1 MLRLV
6 STSAVASRL
15 FSTVAGRSKLIGAI
29 NSEIKAIELDIMK
42 RRSVPGDLPFAIEDG
57 DKYCHVMLTRELGPE
72 KIEVTVNPAHDDGDG
87 DPPCVRINVSISKE
101 GKGTLDVGADVSG
114 DEILVD
120 RIAFCEPNSF
130 IPSLRLRL
138 EGELQEAMS
147 DFVKVRG
154 IEISS
159 VGFLYNYML
168 EKRKRWPTIWVA
180 PTKPG
185 TGDLKNLHG
194 FVEKW

>member
-6 STSAVASRL
+6 STSAVASHFL
-15 FSTVAGRSKLIGAI
+15 STVAGRSKLIGAI
-29 NSEIKAIELDIMK
+29 NSEIEAIELDIMK
-42 RRSVPGDLPFAIEDG
+42 RRAVPDDLPFAIEDD

-101 GKGTLDVGADVSG
+101 DKGTLDVGANVSS

-120 RIAFCEPNSF
+120 KIAFSEANSY
-130 IPSLRLRL
+130 IPSLRLKL
-138 EGELQEAMS
+138 EGELQDAMS
-147 DFVKVRG
+147 NFVKVRG

-168 EKRKRWPTIWVA
+168 EKRNRWPTIWVP
-180 PTKPG
+180 PTKPE
-185 TGDLKNLHG
+185 TDDLKNLLQ
-194 FVEKW
+194 FVEDW